1 MVSLFY
7 MQQKKK
13 TFVPLAFPF
22 HIKKEQGIIH

>member
-7 MQQKKK
+7 MQQKK